1 MTSQRQRLLAFGIFI
16 GVVLVSLAW
25 LAMRPAMI
33 AQSGG
38 TSRGLGNEQSVE
50 QGLHDLAL
58 RDLKETQDE
67 IARMKAHGIG
77 MQPGSGAKP
86 AL

>member
-33 AQSGG
+33 APSGG
-38 TSRGLGNEQSVE
+38 TSQGLGKEQSVE
-50 QGLHDLAL
+50 QSLHDLAL
-58 RDLKETQDE
+58 RDLKDTQDE

-77 MQPGSGAKP
+77 MPPGSGAKP
-86 AL
+86 AF

>member
-16 GVVLVSLAW
+16 GVVLALLAW

-33 AQSGG
+33 AQTGG
-38 TSRGLGNEQSVE
+38 TGQGLGKSQNADQ
-50 QGLHDLAL
+50 QLHALAL

-67 IARMKAHGIG
+67 IAKMKAHGIG
-77 MQPGSGAKP
+77 MQPGSGTKP